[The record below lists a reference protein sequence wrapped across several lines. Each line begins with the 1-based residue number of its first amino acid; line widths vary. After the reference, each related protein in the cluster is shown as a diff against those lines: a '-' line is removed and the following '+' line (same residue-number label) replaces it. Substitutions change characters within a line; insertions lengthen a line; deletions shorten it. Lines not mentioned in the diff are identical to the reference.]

1 MKINHHRVFLH
12 ALRSALL
19 IVAGFIAYEI
29 LIEVQKYY
37 NLGYNQRKIY
47 KLMFIFMVDLAII
60 YGVYFLFDVEL

>member
-19 IVAGFIAYEI
+19 IVAGFIAYEV

-37 NLGYNQRKIY
+37 KIGYNQRKIY